1 MAATATPSTTK
12 KSTKKKKK
20 KEVPYHRR
28 PDGMAM
34 EKWQIALRKQFVH
47 DNDFSIEKISP
58 EVVYADYLISNPA
71 SRNTYKVALR
81 SPDHRGHNFC
91 NCYDFRV
98 SRLGTCKHIEAVFR
112 FISKKR
118 LRKHLKI
125 QEDRSYS
132 SVYLDYREGKQV
144 RFRIGSENLDAF
156 ADLSLDYFD
165 DHFCLTEKGF
175 LKFEVFLQKA
185 RKISPDFRCYDD
197 ALEHILEH
205 REHQRRLHKVEKMS
219 ADERK
224 KWLSGLVKAE
234 MFPYQAAGVLFAY
247 QHGRAIIGDEMG
259 LGKTVQAIAAT
270 ELLRREMG
278 ISKVLILAPTS
289 LKYQWKTELEKF
301 AGQEAK
307 VVEGIATVRHREHRE
322 GEAVY
327 KIASYHSALFDNA
340 AMEEAAYDLIILD
353 EAQRIKNWRTKI
365 AQSVRRI
372 PSRYV
377 FVLTGTPIEN
387 NLEELYGLVQF
398 VDPFALGPRH
408 IFFPRYQTTDD
419 NGRVIGYENLG
430 EIRQLLA
437 QRLVRRTKKEVLKQL
452 PKRSDKNLVV
462 PMTQAQREMHREFAD
477 QVAKL
482 VIKWQRMKFL
492 DEQDRQKLLKN
503 LNLMRMVC
511 DSTYIVD
518 QSTNYQT
525 KVDELR
531 NILSEILEIEGEK
544 VVVFSQ
550 WARMNDLVAR
560 ELDDMG
566 VGYRYLHGQVPGK
579 NRGALYTE
587 FNEDPEVRV
596 FLSTDAG
603 GVGLNLQSAAWLVN
617 LDIPWNP
624 GVLEQRIGRIHRL
637 GQEKPVNIINLVAQE
652 SIEHNLLG
660 VIQFKKSMAAG
671 VLDDGEDT
679 IFMGDSKFKQFMAS
693 VEVITRDTVS
703 GMASVSPDEIEK
715 PTIPGQRDDDDLV
728 PDASPEVPT
737 LLHVPQEEALP
748 DDLDTPLPALPAEA
762 LAKEGRHTPNL
773 PAEAL
778 AKEGRHTTKLPA
790 EADFPPESLQRVKAR
805 EGHPS
810 PEALVQNGL
819 EFFSQLAQT
828 LSDPQATERL
838 VKSIV
843 HKDEKTGQTFVKLPV
858 ENEQS
863 VEAVL
868 NLLGGLFKAMGGA
881 R

>member
-1 MAATATPSTTK
+1 MAIETNLTSAKKNQGRTDSKQQKKTGTK
-12 KSTKKKKK
+12 KPK
-20 KEVPYHRR
+20 KEVSYHRR
-28 PDGMAM
+28 PEDMGM
-34 EKWQIALRKQFVH
+34 EQWQIALRKQFVH

-58 EVVYADYLISNPA
+58 EIVYADYLVGNPS

-81 SPDHRGHNFC
+81 SPNHRGDNFC

-112 FISKKR
+112 HITKKR
-118 LRKHLKI
+118 LRKHLKTVI
-125 QEDRSYS
+125 ERPYS
-132 SVYLDYREGKQV
+132 SVYLDYRSGKQV
-144 RFRIGSENLDAF
+144 RLRIGTEHLEELAE
-156 ADLSLDYFD
+156 LSIGYFD
-165 DHFCLTEKGF
+165 DQFRMTESGF
-175 LKFEVFLQKA
+175 ARFEQFLQKA
-185 RKISPDFRCYDD
+185 RSISPDFRCYDD

-205 REHQRRLHKVEKMS
+205 REHTRRVQKIAAMNAEQRKT
-219 ADERK
+219 
-224 KWLSGLVKAE
+224 WLSGLVKAD
-234 MFPYQAAGVLFAY
+234 MFPYQQEGVLFAY
-247 QHGRAIIGDEMG
+247 QHARAIIGDEMG
-259 LGKTVQAIAAT
+259 LGKTLQAIAGA
-270 ELLRREMG
+270 ELFRREMG

-289 LKYQWKTELEKF
+289 LKFQWKTEIEKF
-301 AGQEAK
+301 TGQTAQ
-307 VVEGIATVRHREHRE
+307 VIEGMATLRHRMHRE
-322 GEAVY
+322 DDAVY
-327 KIASYHSALFDNA
+327 KIASYHSALFDTS
-340 AMEEAAYDLIILD
+340 AMQDAGYDLIILD

-365 AQSVRRI
+365 AQSVRKI

-408 IFFPRYQTTDD
+408 VFFPRYQTTDD

-437 QRLVRRTKKEVLKQL
+437 QRLVRRTKKEVLTQL
-452 PKRSDKNLVV
+452 PKRTDKNLIV

-482 VIKWQRMKFL
+482 VLKWQRMKYL

-518 QSTNYQT
+518 QSTNHQT

-550 WARMNDLVAR
+550 WMRMNDLVAKAL
-560 ELDDMG
+560 EEMG
-566 VGYRYLHGQVPGK
+566 VGFRYLHGQVK
-579 NRGALYTE
+579 SQERGALYTE
-587 FNEDPEVRV
+587 FNNDPTIRV

-603 GVGLNLQSAAWLVN
+603 GVGLNLQSAAWLIN

-652 SIEHNLLG
+652 TIEHNLLG

-671 VLDDGEDT
+671 VLDDGEDA

-693 VEVITRDTVS
+693 VETITRDTVS
-703 GMASVSPDEIEK
+703 GMASVSPDEMEMPSK
-715 PTIPGQRDDDDLV
+715 PTQNDDIDFA
-728 PDASPEVPT
+728 PDASATPPT
-737 LLHVPQEEALP
+737 IEPIH
-748 DDLDTPLPALPAEA
+748 DDLPEEPDTIPIPASPRPSNSQ
-762 LAKEGRHTPNL
+762 LAFGN
-773 PAEAL
+773 A
-778 AKEGRHTTKLPA
+778 
-790 EADFPPESLQRVKAR
+790 PEQ
-805 EGHPS
+805 S
-810 PEALVQNGL
+810 PEALIQGGVQ
-819 EFFSQLAQT
+819 FFSQLART
-828 LSDPQATERL
+828 LSDRGATERL

-843 HKDEKTGQTFVKLPV
+843 QKDEKTGQTYVKLPV
-858 ENEQS
+858 ENEQA
-863 VEAVL
+863 VEGML
-868 NLLGGLFKAMGGA
+868 NLLSGLFKAMGNQ
-881 R
+881 

>member
-1 MAATATPSTTK
+1 MPTAFFLSQPNNKFPHPTPTPYFHPPKNENSMAAPTTPSPAK
-12 KSTKKKKK
+12 KDSKKKKK

-28 PDGMAM
+28 PEGMAM

-58 EVVYADYLISNPA
+58 ETVYADYLVSNPA

-112 FISKKR
+112 LVSKKR
-118 LRKHLKI
+118 LRKYLKT
-125 QEDRSYS
+125 QEERAYS
-132 SVYLDYREGKQV
+132 SVYLDYRKGKRV
-144 RFRIGSENLDAF
+144 RLRIGTENLEAF

-165 DHFCLTEKGF
+165 DQFCLTENGF
-175 LKFEVFLQKA
+175 AHFEVFLQKA
-185 RKISPDFRCYDD
+185 RAISTEFRCYDD
-197 ALEHILEH
+197 ALEHILEQ
-205 REHQRRLHKVEKMS
+205 REHQRRVKKVEAM
-219 ADERK
+219 DNEQRK
-224 KWLSGLVKAE
+224 AWLSGLVKAE
-234 MFPYQAAGVLFAY
+234 MFPYQAQGVLFAY
-247 QHGRAIIGDEMG
+247 QHGRTIIGDEMG
-259 LGKTVQAIAAT
+259 LGKTLQAIAAT

-289 LKYQWKTELEKF
+289 LKYQWKTEIDKF
-301 AGQEAK
+301 AGQDAK
-307 VVEGIATVRHREHRE
+307 VVEGNATVRHREHRE

-327 KIASYHSALFDNA
+327 KIASYHSALFDSA
-340 AMEEAAYDLIILD
+340 AMDEAGYDLIILD

-365 AQSVRRI
+365 AQSVRRVG
-372 PSRYV
+372 SRYV

-408 IFFPRYQTTDD
+408 VFFPRYQTTDD

-430 EIRQLLA
+430 EIRHLLA

-462 PMTQAQREMHREFAD
+462 PMTKPQREMHREFAD

-482 VIKWQRMKFL
+482 VLKWQRMKFL

-550 WARMNDLVAR
+550 WARMNDLVAK
-560 ELDDMG
+560 ELEDLG
-566 VGYRYLHGQVPGK
+566 VGYRYLHGQVASK

-587 FNEDPEVRV
+587 FNENPEVRV

-652 SIEHNLLG
+652 SIEHNLLS

-671 VLDDGEDT
+671 VLDDGDDT

-703 GMASVSPDEIEK
+703 GMASVSPEEIER
-715 PTIPGQRDDDDLV
+715 PTTQRDDDNLV
-728 PDASPEVPT
+728 PDASPAPPRPT
-737 LLHVPQEEALP
+737 VEPYSDDLP
-748 DDLDTPLPALPAEA
+748 DDLDNPLPDVASTSEVP
-762 LAKEGRHTPNL
+762 RSP
-773 PAEAL
+773 
-778 AKEGRHTTKLPA
+778 
-790 EADFPPESLQRVKAR
+790 
-805 EGHPS
+805 HPQT

-819 EFFSQLAQT
+819 QFFSQLART

-843 HKDEKTGQTFVKLPV
+843 QKDEKTGQTFVKLPV
-858 ENEQS
+858 ENEQA
-863 VEAVL
+863 VEGVL
-868 NLLGGLFKAMGGA
+868 NLLGGFFKAMGGNP
-881 R
+881 

>member
-1 MAATATPSTTK
+1 MAETASTAPAK
-12 KSTKKKKK
+12 KDPKKKKK
-20 KEVPYHRR
+20 KEDKIPYHRR
-28 PDGMAM
+28 PEGMAM

-47 DNDFSIEKISP
+47 ENDFGIEKISP
-58 EVVYADYLISNPA
+58 ETVYADYLVSNPA
-71 SRNTYKVALR
+71 SRSTYKVALR
-81 SPDHRGHNFC
+81 SPDHRGGNFC

-98 SRLGTCKHIEAVFR
+98 SRLGTCKHVEAVFR
-112 FISKKR
+112 HVAKKR
-118 LRKHLKI
+118 LRKHLKNPV
-125 QEDRSYS
+125 ERAYT
-132 SVYLDYREGKQV
+132 SVYLDYREGKHI
-144 RFRIGSENLDAF
+144 RLRIGTEQMEAF
-156 ADLSLDYFD
+156 AELALDYFD
-165 DHFCLTEKGF
+165 KHFCLTEKGF
-175 LKFEVFLQKA
+175 ARFEVFLQKA
-185 RKISPDFRCYDD
+185 RALDAGFRCYDD
-197 ALEHILEH
+197 ALEHILEQ
-205 REHQRRLHKVEKMS
+205 REHQRRVQKIDAMDAEQ
-219 ADERK
+219 RK
-224 KWLSGLVKAE
+224 EWLSGLVKAQ
-234 MFPYQAAGVLFAY
+234 MFPYQEQGVLFAY
-247 QHGRAIIGDEMG
+247 QHGRSIIGDEMG
-259 LGKTVQAIAAT
+259 LGKTVQAIAAA

-301 AGQEAK
+301 AGQEAT
-307 VVEGIATVRHREHRE
+307 VVEGPAPLRHREHRE

-327 KIASYHSALFDNA
+327 KIASYHSALFDSA
-340 AMEEAAYDLIILD
+340 AMDDAGYDLIILD

-408 IFFPRYQTTDD
+408 VFFPRYQTTDD

-430 EIRQLLA
+430 EIRHLLA

-452 PKRSDKNLVV
+452 PKRTDKNLIV
-462 PMTQAQREMHREFAD
+462 PMTQPQREMHREFAD

-482 VIKWQRMKFL
+482 VLKWQRMKFL

-531 NILSEILEIEGEK
+531 NILSEILEMEGEK

-550 WARMNDLVAR
+550 WVRMNDLVAK

-566 VGYRYLHGQVPGK
+566 VGYRYLHGQVPSK

-587 FNEDPEVRV
+587 FNEDPDVRV

-637 GQEKPVNIINLVAQE
+637 GQEKPVSIINLVAQE
-652 SIEHNLLG
+652 TIEHNLLG

-693 VEVITRDTVS
+693 VETITRDTVS
-703 GMASVSPDEIEK
+703 GMASVAPDEIEK
-715 PTIPGQRDDDDLV
+715 PVAATAQRDEDDFA
-728 PDASPEVPT
+728 PDAAAAPPEIV
-737 LLHVPQEEALP
+737 HAPQTDDIP
-748 DDLDTPLPALPAEA
+748 DDLDTLLPAEA
-762 LAKEGRHTPNL
+762 IAKEGIPSAISERERAITPRRDNQQS
-773 PAEAL
+773 AISNA
-778 AKEGRHTTKLPA
+778 
-790 EADFPPESLQRVKAR
+790 Q
-805 EGHPS
+805 S

-819 EFFSQLAQT
+819 QFFSQLART
-828 LSDPQATERL
+828 LSDPQATDRL

-843 HKDEKTGQTFVKLPV
+843 QKDEKTGQTFVKL
-858 ENEQS
+858 
-863 VEAVL
+863 
-868 NLLGGLFKAMGGA
+868 
-881 R
+881 

>member
-1 MAATATPSTTK
+1 MAEKAAPTTTK
-12 KSTKKKKK
+12 KTTKKKFK
-20 KEVPYHRR
+20 KEVSYHRR
-28 PDGMAM
+28 PEGMPI

-47 DNDFSIEKISP
+47 DNDFNIEKISP
-58 EVVYADYLISNPA
+58 ETVYADYLVSNPA

-112 FISKKR
+112 LITRKR
-118 LRKHLKI
+118 LRKHLKTQI
-125 QEDRSYS
+125 ERPYT
-132 SVYLDYREGKQV
+132 SVYLDYRKGKQI
-144 RFRIGSENLDAF
+144 RLRIGTEFLNEF

-165 DHFCLTEKGF
+165 DQFYLTQNGF
-175 LKFEVFLQKA
+175 AHFEVFLQKA
-185 RKISPDFRCYDD
+185 RALDAGFRCYDD
-197 ALEHILEH
+197 ALEHILEQ
-205 REHQRRLHKVEKMS
+205 REHQRRVQKVEAME
-219 ADERK
+219 DEQRK
-224 KWLSGLVKAE
+224 KWLSGLVKAD
-234 MFPYQAAGVLFAY
+234 MFPYQTQGVLFAY

-259 LGKTVQAIAAT
+259 LGKTLQAIAAT

-289 LKYQWKTELEKF
+289 LKYQWKTEIEKF
-301 AGQEAK
+301 TGQEAK
-307 VVEGIATVRHREHRE
+307 VIEGNAIQRHREHRE

-327 KIASYHSALFDNA
+327 KIASYHSALFDAA
-340 AMEEAAYDLIILD
+340 AMEEAGYDLLILD

-430 EIRQLLA
+430 EIRHLLA
-437 QRLVRRTKKEVLKQL
+437 QRLIRRTKKEVLKQL
-452 PKRSDKNLVV
+452 PKRTDKNLIV
-462 PMTQAQREMHREFAD
+462 PMTQQQREMHREFAD

-482 VIKWQRMKFL
+482 VLKWQRMKFL

-518 QSTNYQT
+518 QSSNFQT

-531 NILSEILEIEGEK
+531 NILGEILEIEGEK
-544 VVVFSQ
+544 VVIFSQ
-550 WARMNDLVAR
+550 WMRMNDLVVK
-560 ELDDMG
+560 ELEEMG
-566 VGYRYLHGQVPGK
+566 VGYRYLNGQVRSQE
-579 NRGALYTE
+579 RGALYTE
-587 FNEDPEVRV
+587 FNNNPEVRV

-603 GVGLNLQSAAWLVN
+603 GVGLNLQSAAWLIN

-703 GMASVSPDEIEK
+703 GMASVTPDEIEK
-715 PTIPGQRDDDDLV
+715 TEPPSAQPDYDADELAPNAAATPPEAVRAPKNEDL
-728 PDASPEVPT
+728 PEDQDAADEV
-737 LLHVPQEEALP
+737 
-748 DDLDTPLPALPAEA
+748 LPAEA
-762 LAKEGRHTPNL
+762 IPTAENSIQPKHGGGEGT
-773 PAEAL
+773 
-778 AKEGRHTTKLPA
+778 
-790 EADFPPESLQRVKAR
+790 Q
-805 EGHPS
+805 S
-810 PEALVQNGL
+810 PEVLVQNGL
-819 EFFSQLAQT
+819 QFFSQLAKT
-828 LSDPQATERL
+828 LSDRQATERL

-843 HKDEKTGQTFVKLPV
+843 QKDEKTGQTFVKLPV
-858 ENEQS
+858 ENEQA
-863 VEAVL
+863 VEGML
-868 NLLGGLFKAMGGA
+868 NLLGGIFKAMGN

>member
-1 MAATATPSTTK
+1 MAATATPSTVN
-12 KSTKKKKK
+12 KSSKKKKK
-20 KEVPYHRR
+20 KEIPYHRR
-28 PDGMAM
+28 PDGMAI

-47 DNDFSIEKISP
+47 DNDFLIEKTSP
-58 EVVYADYLISNPA
+58 EIVYADYAVTNPSA
-71 SRNTYKVALR
+71 RSTYKVALR

-91 NCYDFRV
+91 SCYDFQV

-112 FISKKR
+112 SIAKKR
-118 LRKHLKI
+118 LRKHLKTPV
-125 QEDRSYS
+125 ERNYS
-132 SVYLDYREGKQV
+132 SVYLDYRQGKRV
-144 RFRIGSENLDAF
+144 KLRIGGEQMDAF

-165 DHFCLTEKGF
+165 DQFCLTEDGYAH
-175 LKFEVFLQKA
+175 FEAFLQKA
-185 RKISPDFRCYDD
+185 RAINPDFRCYDD
-197 ALEHILEH
+197 ALEHILQH
-205 REHQRRLHKVEKMS
+205 RGHQRRVQKVEKMS
-219 ADERK
+219 AEQRTT
-224 KWLSGLVKAE
+224 WLSGLVKTE
-234 MFPYQAAGVLFAY
+234 MFAYQQEGVFFAY
-247 QHGRAIIGDEMG
+247 QHGRVIIGDEMG
-259 LGKTVQAIAAT
+259 LGKTLEAIAAV
-270 ELLRREMG
+270 ELFRREFG

-289 LKYQWKTELEKF
+289 LKYQWKTEIEKF
-301 AGQEAK
+301 AGQEAF
-307 VVEGIATVRHREHRE
+307 VIEGLATVRHREHRE
-322 GEAVY
+322 NDSVY
-327 KIASYHSALFDNA
+327 KIASYHSALFDHQ
-340 AMEEAAYDLIILD
+340 AMDDANYDLIILD

-365 AQSVRRI
+365 AQSVRRVR
-372 PSRYV
+372 SRHV
-377 FVLTGTPIEN
+377 LVLTGTPIEN

-408 IFFPRYQTTDD
+408 VFFPRYQTTDD

-437 QRLVRRTKKEVLKQL
+437 QRLIRRTKKQVLPQL
-452 PKRSDKNLVV
+452 PKRTDKNLVV
-462 PMTQAQREMHREFAD
+462 PMTQPQREMHREFAD

-531 NILSEILEIEGEK
+531 NILSEILEMEGEK

-550 WARMNDLVAR
+550 WMRMNDLVAR
-560 ELDDMG
+560 ELEDMG
-566 VGYRYLHGQVPGK
+566 VGFRYLHGQVPGK

-587 FNEDPEVRV
+587 FNEDPAVRV

-671 VLDDGEDT
+671 VLDDGEDA
-679 IFMGDSKFKQFMAS
+679 IFMGDSKFKLFMAS
-693 VEVITRDTVS
+693 VETITRDTVS
-703 GMASVSPDEIEK
+703 GMASVAPDEIETPIM
-715 PTIPGQRDDDDLV
+715 PTQRDDDDFA
-728 PDASPEVPT
+728 PDASPAPLTPSLE
-737 LLHVPQEEALP
+737 PQTDDIP
-748 DDLDTPLPALPAEA
+748 DDLDTADEIPSQSPLPAVANSPAEHGRA
-762 LAKEGRHTPNL
+762 GAKEGN
-773 PAEAL
+773 
-778 AKEGRHTTKLPA
+778 
-790 EADFPPESLQRVKAR
+790 Q
-805 EGHPS
+805 S

-819 EFFSQLAQT
+819 QFFSQLART

-843 HKDEKTGQTFVKLPV
+843 QKDEKTGQTFVRLPV
-858 ENEQS
+858 ENEQA
-863 VEAVL
+863 VEGVL
-868 NLLGGLFKAMGGA
+868 NLLGGLFKAMGGNQ
-881 R
+881 

>member
-1 MAATATPSTTK
+1 MAATTTPFTAK
-12 KSTKKKKK
+12 KEVKKKKK

-28 PDGMAM
+28 PEGMAM

-47 DNDFSIEKISP
+47 DNDFSIEKVSSEI
-58 EVVYADYLISNPA
+58 VYADYLVSNPA

-98 SRLGTCKHIEAVFR
+98 SRLGTCKHVEAIFR
-112 FISKKR
+112 LIAKKR
-118 LRKHLKI
+118 LRKQLKI
-125 QEDRSYS
+125 QVDRAYS
-132 SVYLDYREGKQV
+132 SVYLDYRVGKRV
-144 RFRIGSENLDAF
+144 MLRIGTEEMDAF

-165 DHFCLTEKGF
+165 DNFCLTEEGF
-175 LKFEVFLQKA
+175 ARFEVFLQKA
-185 RKISPDFRCYDD
+185 RSLNADFRCYDD
-197 ALEHILEH
+197 ALEYILEQ
-205 REHQRRLHKVEKMS
+205 REHQRRLQKVEKMN
-219 ADERK
+219 AKQRK
-224 KWLSGLVKAE
+224 TWLSGLVKAE
-234 MFPYQAAGVLFAY
+234 MFPYQEQGVLFAY

-307 VVEGIATVRHREHRE
+307 VIDGSAIVRQREHRE

-327 KIASYHSALFDNA
+327 KIASYHSALFDSS
-340 AMEEAAYDLIILD
+340 AMEDAGYDLIILD

-372 PSRYV
+372 PSRFV

-408 IFFPRYQTTDD
+408 VFFPRYQTADD

-452 PKRSDKNLVV
+452 PKRTDKNLIV
-462 PMTQAQREMHREFAD
+462 PMTQPQREMHREFAD

-492 DEQDRQKLLKN
+492 DEHDRQKLLKN

-550 WARMNDLVAR
+550 WARMNDLVAK

-566 VGYRYLHGQVPGK
+566 VSYRYLHGQIPGK
-579 NRGALYTE
+579 NRGLLYTE
-587 FNEDPEVRV
+587 FNENPEVRV

-603 GVGLNLQSAAWLVN
+603 GVGLNLQSAAWLIN

-637 GQEKPVNIINLVAQE
+637 GQEKPVSIINLVAQE

-660 VIQFKKSMAAG
+660 VIQFKKSLSAG

-703 GMASVSPDEIEK
+703 GMASVEPDEIEK
-715 PTIPGQRDDDDLV
+715 PEAPSAQPDHDADDLAPNAAAPAPV
-728 PDASPEVPT
+728 PIRAPKIDDIPED
-737 LLHVPQEEALP
+737 Q
-748 DDLDTPLPALPAEA
+748 DTADEIPLPAEA
-762 LAKEGRHTPNL
+762 IPPSL
-773 PAEAL
+773 
-778 AKEGRHTTKLPA
+778 KLR
-790 EADFPPESLQRVKAR
+790 RVKAK
-805 EGHPS
+805 ES

-819 EFFSQLAQT
+819 QFFSQLART
-828 LSDPQATERL
+828 LSDPKATEHL

-843 HKDEKTGQTFVKLPV
+843 QKDEKTGQTFVKLPV
-858 ENEQS
+858 ENEQA
-863 VEAVL
+863 VEGML
-868 NLLGGLFKAMGGA
+868 KLLGGLFKAMNG
-881 R
+881 

>member
-1 MAATATPSTTK
+1 MTATATPSTAK

-20 KEVPYHRR
+20 KEIPYHRR
-28 PDGMAM
+28 PEGMAM

-47 DNDFSIEKISP
+47 DNDFSIEKVSP
-58 EVVYADYLISNPA
+58 ETVYADYLVSNPT

-112 FISKKR
+112 LVSKKR
-118 LRKHLKI
+118 LRKNLKI
-125 QEDRSYS
+125 QEERSYS
-132 SVYLDYREGKQV
+132 SVYLDYRSGKQI
-144 RFRIGSENLDAF
+144 RLRIGTEHMDEF

-165 DHFCLTEKGF
+165 DRFCLTEKGF
-175 LKFEVFLQKA
+175 AQFEVFLQKA
-185 RKISPDFRCYDD
+185 RSISENFRCYDD
-197 ALEHILEH
+197 ALEHILEQ
-205 REHQRRLHKVEKMS
+205 REHQRRVQKVEKMN
-219 ADERK
+219 AEERK
-224 KWLSGLVKAE
+224 TWLSGLVKAE
-234 MFPYQAAGVLFAY
+234 MFPYQAQGVLFAY

-307 VVEGIATVRHREHRE
+307 VVDGNATLRHREHRE

-327 KIASYHSALFDNA
+327 KIASYHSALFDSA
-340 AMEEAAYDLIILD
+340 AMEDAGYDLIILD

-408 IFFPRYQTTDD
+408 VFFPRYQTTDD

-452 PKRSDKNLVV
+452 PKRTDKNLVV
-462 PMTQAQREMHREFAD
+462 PMTQPQREMHREFAD

-492 DEQDRQKLLKN
+492 DELDRQKLLKN

-550 WARMNDLVAR
+550 WMRMNDLVAK

-703 GMASVSPDEIEK
+703 GMASVSPDEMEE
-715 PTIPGQRDDDDLV
+715 PTMPSQRDDDDFA
-728 PDASPEVPT
+728 PDASPAPPSPSPEP
-737 LLHVPQEEALP
+737 EADDLR
-748 DDLDTPLPALPAEA
+748 DDLDIPDEKIPQPSPAN
-762 LAKEGRHTPNL
+762 GT
-773 PAEAL
+773 
-778 AKEGRHTTKLPA
+778 
-790 EADFPPESLQRVKAR
+790 
-805 EGHPS
+805 

-819 EFFSQLAQT
+819 QFFSQLART

-843 HKDEKTGQTFVKLPV
+843 QKDEKTGQTFVKLPV
-858 ENEQS
+858 ENEQA
-863 VEAVL
+863 VEGML
-868 NLLGGLFKAMGGA
+868 NLLGGLFKAMGGNQ
-881 R
+881 